1 MPFLATALLGNRLR
15 SVHMIPSLDISNSR
29 LSPGLASGLF
39 LRSASGGHFSF
50 SPIPRLPLPNIA
62 LLQYLDPL
70 PLGVYEGKRPL
81 IDVEDL
87 EAHYPR
93 DQETNRTTLRIDGCE
108 VFALVRH
115 VILQAACPSV
125 SVGLLNS

>member
-1 MPFLATALLGNRLR
+1 MDASSSCL
-15 SVHMIPSLDISNSR
+15 

-50 SPIPRLPLPNIA
+50 SPIPRRPFPNIA
-62 LLQYLDPL
+62 PLQYLDPL

-93 DQETNRTTLRIDGCE
+93 DQETNRATLRIDGCE
-108 VFALVRH
+108 ALALVRH
-115 VILQAACPSV
+115 GILQTAGRSV
-125 SVGLLNS
+125 SVGLLNFSSMRAGTCQRFWSRVN